1 MKTIGIDISKMTF
14 DVYCEELGHSQ
25 FSNDKVGFKA
35 LNKLLSKEDHCVME
49 ATGCYHLQLASYL
62 FEKGF
67 KVSVANPLVV
77 KRFIQMK
84 QQKVKTDKHD
94 AIMIARYGQE
104 QNPKLW
110 EPEPAFIEEGK
121 LITTL
126 IQMYVKQQ
134 TQLKNKLDNLRSGG
148 VERGAMIQSLN
159 LQLKRIK
166 VEIKKLETGLE
177 NLLKEHAPDVMT
189 NIRSIPGIGKK
200 TAMLMMVTTNNFRD
214 SDNAK
219 QVTSYVGLAP
229 VERSS
234 GSSIRGRSYISKRGN
249 PMLRHH
255 LFMCSFTACQNNSEC
270 RALYER
276 IVAKGKSK
284 KLALIAVCNK
294 LIKQAYG
301 VCKNDLIYDENYR
314 RRRKVEL

>member
-1 MKTIGIDISKMTF
+1 MKTIGIDISKKTF
-14 DVYCEELGHSQ
+14 DVFCIEFGHQ
-25 FSNDKVGFKA
+25 HFPNNNEGFRTFE
-35 LNKLLSKEDHCVME
+35 KLLSGQDHCVME
-49 ATGCYHLQLASYL
+49 ATGCYHLQLANYL
-62 FEKGF
+62 YERGF
-67 KVSVANPLVV
+67 RVSVENPLVI

-94 AIMIARYGQE
+94 ARMIALYGEE
-104 QNPKLW
+104 QSPRSW
-110 EPEPAFIEEGK
+110 EPEPVFIEQGK

-148 VERGAMIQSLN
+148 VEKGVMVRSLV

-166 VEIKKLETGLE
+166 VEIKKLEMGLE
-177 NLLKEHAPDVMT
+177 DLLKKHSPDVLT

-214 SDNAK
+214 FDSAK

-229 VERSS
+229 TERTS
-234 GSSIRGRSYISKRGN
+234 GSSIRGRSYISKKGD

-255 LFMCSFTACQNNSEC
+255 LFMCSFTACQNNPQC

-294 LIKQAYG
+294 LIKQSFG
-301 VCKNDLIYDENYR
+301 VVKNDLVYDENYR
-314 RRRKVEL
+314 RR

>member
-1 MKTIGIDISKMTF
+1 MKTIGIDISKKTF
-14 DVYCEELGHSQ
+14 DVFTKDFGHHQ
-25 FSNDKVGFKA
+25 FTNNTEGFKA
-35 LNKLLSKEDHCVME
+35 FKKLIAPEDHCVME
-49 ATGCYHLQLASYL
+49 ATGCYHLQLANYL

-67 KVSVANPLVV
+67 KVSVENPLVI

-94 AIMIARYGQE
+94 ARMIALYGEE
-104 QNPKLW
+104 QSPRLW
-110 EPEPAFIEEGK
+110 EPEPAFIEKGK

-134 TQLKNKLDNLRSGG
+134 TQLKNKLENLRSSG
-148 VERGAMIQSLN
+148 VKKGVMVRSLV

-177 NLLKEHAPDVMT
+177 ELLKEHSPDVLT

-214 SDNAK
+214 FDNAK

-229 VERSS
+229 TERTS
-234 GSSIRGRSYISKRGN
+234 GSSIRGRNYISKKGD

-255 LFMCSFTACQNNSEC
+255 LFMCSFTACQNNPQC

-301 VCKNDLIYDENYR
+301 VVKNDLVYDVNYR
-314 RRRKVEL
+314 RR

>member
-1 MKTIGIDISKMTF
+1 MKTIGIDISKLTF
-14 DVYCEELGHSQ
+14 DVFSEELGHEK
-25 FSNDKVGFKA
+25 FSNDKEGFKA
-35 LNKLLSKEDHCVME
+35 FKKTLNKQDHCVME
-49 ATGCYHLQLASYL
+49 ATGCYHIQFANYL

-67 KVSVANPLVV
+67 KVSVTNPLVV

-84 QQKVKTDKHD
+84 QQRVKTDKHD
-94 AIMIARYGQE
+94 AKMIALYGVE
-104 QNPKLW
+104 QKPKLW
-110 EPEPAFIEEGK
+110 EPEPPFIEEGK
-121 LITTL
+121 LVTTL

-148 VERGAMIQSLN
+148 VERGVMIQSLK
-159 LQLKRIK
+159 LQLKRII
-166 VEIKKLETGLE
+166 VEIKKLEMNLE
-177 NLLKEHAPDVMT
+177 GLLKEYAPDVLT

-214 SDNAK
+214 FTSAK

-234 GSSIRGRSYISKRGN
+234 GSSIRGRSYISKKGD

-255 LFMCSFTACQNNSEC
+255 LFMCSFTACQNNQEC

-301 VCKNDLIYDENYR
+301 VCKNDLVYDENYR
-314 RRRKVEL
+314 RRKVEL

>member
-1 MKTIGIDISKMTF
+1 MKTIGIDISKKTF
-14 DVYCEELGHSQ
+14 DVFTKDFGHLQ
-25 FSNDKVGFKA
+25 FANTSEGFKSFE
-35 LNKLLSKEDHCVME
+35 KVIDKEDYCVME
-49 ATGCYHLQLASYL
+49 ATGCYHLQLANYL
-62 FEKGF
+62 YEKGF
-67 KVSVANPLVV
+67 RVSVENPLVI

-94 AIMIARYGQE
+94 ARMIALYGEE
-104 QNPKLW
+104 QSPRLW
-110 EPEPAFIEEGK
+110 EPEPAFIEKGK

-134 TQLKNKLDNLRSGG
+134 TQLKNKLDNLRSSG
-148 VERGAMIQSLN
+148 VEKGIIVRSLV

-166 VEIKKLETGLE
+166 IEIKKMETGLE
-177 NLLKEHAPDVMT
+177 ELLKEHSPDVLT

-214 SDNAK
+214 FDNAK

-229 VERSS
+229 TERTS
-234 GSSIRGRSYISKRGN
+234 GSSIRGINYISKKGDSI
-249 PMLRHH
+249 LRHH
-255 LFMCSFTACQNNSEC
+255 LFMCSFTASQNNPQC

-294 LIKQAYG
+294 LIKQAFG
-301 VCKNDLIYDENYR
+301 VVKNDLVYDENYR
-314 RRRKVEL
+314 RRQLV

>member
-1 MKTIGIDISKMTF
+1 MKTIGIDISKLTF
-14 DVYCEELGHSQ
+14 DVFSEELGHEQ
-25 FSNDKVGFKA
+25 FSNDKEGFKA
-35 LNKLLSKEDHCVME
+35 FKKTLNKQDHCVME
-49 ATGCYHLQLASYL
+49 ATGCYHFLLANYL
-62 FEKGF
+62 YEKGF
-67 KVSVANPLVV
+67 KVSVENPLVV

-94 AIMIARYGQE
+94 AKMIALYGVE
-104 QNPKLW
+104 QKPKLW
-110 EPEPAFIEEGK
+110 EPEPPFIEEGK
-121 LITTL
+121 LVTTL

-148 VERGAMIQSLN
+148 IEKGIMIQSLN
-159 LQLKRIK
+159 LQLKRVK
-166 VEIKKLETGLE
+166 VEIKKLETDLE
-177 NLLKEHAPDVMT
+177 NLLKEHSPEVMT

-200 TAMLMMVTTNNFRD
+200 TAMLLMVTTNNFRD
-214 SDNAK
+214 FTSSK

-234 GSSIRGRSYISKRGN
+234 GSSIRGRSYISKKGD

-255 LFMCSFTACQNNSEC
+255 LFMCSFTACQNNPQC
-270 RALYER
+270 KALYER

-301 VCKNDLIYDENYR
+301 VCKNDLVYDENYKK
-314 RRRKVEL
+314 RKVEL

>member
-1 MKTIGIDISKMTF
+1 MKTIGIDISKLTF
-14 DVYCEELGHSQ
+14 DVYSEQLGHAQ
-25 FSNDKVGFKA
+25 FSNDKEGFKA
-35 LNKLLSKEDHCVME
+35 FKKLLNKEDLVVME
-49 ATGCYHLQLASYL
+49 ATGCYHIQLANYL
-62 FEKGF
+62 FGLDY
-67 KVSVANPLVV
+67 KVSVVNPLVV

-84 QQKVKTDKHD
+84 LQKVKTDKQD
-94 AIMIARYGQE
+94 AMMIALFGVE
-104 QNPKLW
+104 QNPELW
-110 EPEPAFIEEGK
+110 EPEPKFIEEGK
-121 LITTL
+121 LLTTL
-126 IQMYVKQQ
+126 MQLYVKQQ
-134 TQLKNKLDNLRSGG
+134 TQLKNKLDNLQSGG
-148 VERGAMIQSLN
+148 RTQGIMISSLK

-166 VEIKKLETGLE
+166 VELKKLESSLE
-177 NLLKEHAPDVMT
+177 ELLKEHAPEILT

-214 SDNAK
+214 FTSAK

-234 GSSIRGRSYISKRGN
+234 GTSIRGRSYISKKGD

-255 LFMCSFTACQNNSEC
+255 LFMCSFTACQNNPQC

-276 IVAKGKSK
+276 IVGKGKSK

-301 VCKNDLIYDENYR
+301 VCKNNLIYDENFR
-314 RRRKVEL
+314 SRNAA

>member
-1 MKTIGIDISKMTF
+1 MKTVGIDISKLTF
-14 DVYCEELGHSQ
+14 DVWSEDTGHLQ
-25 FSNDKVGFKA
+25 FSNDKEGFKTFKKL
-35 LNKLLSKEDHCVME
+35 LNKDDHCVME
-49 ATGCYHLQLASYL
+49 ATGCYHFRLAEYIYGL
-62 FEKGF
+62 GF
-67 KVSVANPLVV
+67 KVSVENPLVI

-94 AIMIARYGQE
+94 ARMIALFGIE
-104 QNPKLW
+104 QTPELW
-110 EPEPAFIEEGK
+110 EPEPKFIEEGK
-121 LITTL
+121 LLTTL
-126 IQMYVKQQ
+126 MQMYVKQQ
-134 TQLKNKLDNLRSGG
+134 TQLKNKLDNLQSGG
-148 VERGAMIQSLN
+148 LKKGVMISSLK

-166 VEIKKLETGLE
+166 VELKKLETSLE
-177 NLLKEHAPDVMT
+177 ELLKENAPEVLT

-214 SDNAK
+214 FTSAK

-229 VERSS
+229 VERTS
-234 GSSIRGRSYISKRGN
+234 GSSIRGRSYISKKGD

-255 LFMCSFTACQNNSEC
+255 LFMCSFTACQNNPQC

-276 IVAKGKSK
+276 LVAKGKSK

-301 VCKNDLIYDENYR
+301 VCKNNLVYDENYR
-314 RRRKVEL
+314 SSITA

>member
-1 MKTIGIDISKMTF
+1 MKTIGIDISKLTF
-14 DVYCEELGHSQ
+14 DVYNEELGHEK
-25 FSNDKVGFKA
+25 FSNDKEGFKG
-35 LNKLLSKEDHCVME
+35 LKKLLKKEDHCVME
-49 ATGCYHLQLASYL
+49 ATGCYHIQLANYL

-94 AIMIARYGQE
+94 ARMISLYGEE

-110 EPEPAFIEEGK
+110 EPEPEFIEEGK
-121 LITTL
+121 LMTTL
-126 IQMYVKQQ
+126 IQLYVKQQ
-134 TQLKNKLDNLRSGG
+134 TQFKNKLDNLRSGG
-148 VERGAMIQSLN
+148 IEKGMMIQSLN
-159 LQLKRIK
+159 LQLKRVK
-166 VEIKKLETGLE
+166 VEIKKLETNLE
-177 NLLKEHAPDVMT
+177 DLLKEHAPDVLT
-189 NIRSIPGIGKK
+189 NIRSVPGIGKK

-214 SDNAK
+214 FDNAK

-234 GSSIRGRSYISKRGN
+234 GSSIRGRSYISKKGD

-255 LFMCSFTACQNNSEC
+255 LFMCSFTACQNNPQC

-301 VCKNDLIYDENYR
+301 VCNNDLVYDENYR
-314 RRRKVEL
+314 RRKVEL

>member
-1 MKTIGIDISKMTF
+1 MKTIGIDISKLTF
-14 DVYCEELGHSQ
+14 DVFSVELGHEK
-25 FSNDKVGFKA
+25 FSNDKEGFKA
-35 LNKLLSKEDHCVME
+35 FKKLLSKEDHCVME
-49 ATGCYHLQLASYL
+49 ATGCYHFLLANYL
-62 FEKGF
+62 FDGGF
-67 KVSVANPLVV
+67 KVSVENPLVV

-94 AIMIARYGQE
+94 AMMIALYGVE
-104 QNPKLW
+104 QRPSLW
-110 EPEPAFIEEGK
+110 EPEPTFIEEGK

-126 IQMYVKQQ
+126 MQLYVKQQ
-134 TQLKNKLDNLRSGG
+134 TQLKNKLDNLQSGG
-148 VERGAMIQSLN
+148 RTQGVMISSLK

-166 VEIKKLETGLE
+166 VELKKLESSLE
-177 NLLKEHAPDVMT
+177 ELLKEHAPEILT
-189 NIRSIPGIGKK
+189 NIRSIPGIGIK
-200 TAMLMMVTTNNFRD
+200 TAMLLMVTTNNFRD
-214 SDNAK
+214 FDNAK

-234 GSSIRGRSYISKRGN
+234 GSSIRGRSYISKKGD

-255 LFMCSFTACQNNSEC
+255 LFMCSFTACQNNPQC

-301 VCKNDLIYDENYR
+301 VCKNDLVYDENYR
-314 RRRKVEL
+314 SRMTA

>member
-1 MKTIGIDISKMTF
+1 MKTIGIDISKLTF
-14 DVYCEELGHSQ
+14 DVFSEELGHEQ
-25 FSNDKVGFKA
+25 FSNNKEGFKA
-35 LNKLLSKEDHCVME
+35 LKKLLNKEDHSVME
-49 ATGCYHLQLASYL
+49 ATGCYHIQLANYL

-84 QQKVKTDKHD
+84 RQKVKTDKSD
-94 AIMIARYGQE
+94 ALMIAMYGQE

-126 IQMYVKQQ
+126 IQLYVKQQ
-134 TQLKNKLDNLRSGG
+134 TQFKNKLDNLLSGG
-148 VERGAMIQSLN
+148 VERGVMVRSLN

-166 VEIKKLETGLE
+166 VEIKKLETNLE
-177 NLLKEHAPDVMT
+177 NLLKEHAPDVLT
-189 NIRSIPGIGKK
+189 NIRSVPGIGKK

-214 SDNAK
+214 FDNAK

-234 GSSIRGRSYISKRGN
+234 GSSIRGRSYISKKGD

-255 LFMCSFTACQNNSEC
+255 LFMCSFTACQNNPQC

-301 VCKNDLIYDENYR
+301 VCKNDLVYDENF
-314 RRRKVEL
+314 RRRKVEF

>member
-1 MKTIGIDISKMTF
+1 MKTIGIDISKLTF
-14 DVYCEELGHSQ
+14 DVYSEELGHAQ
-25 FSNDKVGFKA
+25 FSNDKDGFKA
-35 LNKLLSKEDHCVME
+35 FKKLLKKEDLVVME
-49 ATGCYHLQLASYL
+49 ATGCYHFQLANYL
-62 FEKGF
+62 FGLNY
-67 KVSVANPLVV
+67 KVSVVNPLVV

-84 QQKVKTDKHD
+84 QQKVKTDKQD
-94 AIMIARYGQE
+94 AMMIALFGIE
-104 QNPKLW
+104 QNPELW
-110 EPEPAFIEEGK
+110 DPEPKFIEEGK
-121 LITTL
+121 LLTTL
-126 IQMYVKQQ
+126 MQLYVKQQ
-134 TQLKNKLDNLRSGG
+134 TQLKNKLDNLQSGG
-148 VERGAMIQSLN
+148 RTQGIMISSLK

-166 VEIKKLETGLE
+166 VELKKLESSLE
-177 NLLKEHAPDVMT
+177 ELLKEHAPEVLT

-214 SDNAK
+214 FTSAK

-229 VERSS
+229 VERTS
-234 GSSIRGRSYISKRGN
+234 GSSIRGRSYISKKGD

-255 LFMCSFTACQNNSEC
+255 LFMCSFTACQNNPQC

-276 IVAKGKSK
+276 IEGKGKSK

-314 RRRKVEL
+314 SRNAA

>member
-1 MKTIGIDISKMTF
+1 MKTIGIDISKKTF
-14 DVYCEELGHSQ
+14 DVFSDELGHLK
-25 FSNDKVGFKA
+25 FTNNKEGFKSFK
-35 LNKLLSKEDHCVME
+35 KLLSKEDHCVME
-49 ATGCYHLQLASYL
+49 ATGCYHIQFANYL
-62 FEKGF
+62 YEKGF
-67 KVSVANPLVV
+67 RVSVENPLVI

-94 AIMIARYGQE
+94 AVMIAKYGKE
-104 QNPKLW
+104 QDPKLW
-110 EPEPAFIEEGK
+110 EPEPGFIEEGK

-126 IQMYVKQQ
+126 VQLYVKQQ

-148 VERGAMIQSLN
+148 IEKGMMVRSLN
-159 LQLKRIK
+159 LQLKRITL
-166 VEIKKLETGLE
+166 EIKKLEASLE
-177 NLLKEHAPDVMT
+177 QLLKKHSGNVLT

-214 SDNAK
+214 FDTAK
-219 QVTSYVGLAP
+219 QVTAYVGLAP
-229 VERSS
+229 TERTS
-234 GSSIRGRSYISKRGN
+234 GSSIRGRSYISKKGD

-255 LFMCSFTACQNNSEC
+255 LFMCSFTASQNNPQC

-294 LIKQAYG
+294 LIKQAFG
-301 VCKNDLIYDENYR
+301 VVKNDLVYDQNYR
-314 RRRKVEL
+314 RRQLV

>member
-14 DVYCEELGHSQ
+14 DVYSEELGHEK
-25 FSNDKVGFKA
+25 FSNDKDGFKA
-35 LNKLLSKEDHCVME
+35 FTKLLKKEDHSIME
-49 ATGCYHLQLASYL
+49 ATGCYHIQFANYL
-62 FEKGF
+62 YEKGF
-67 KVSVANPLVV
+67 KVSVENPLVI

-84 QQKVKTDKHD
+84 QQRVKTDKHD
-94 AIMIARYGQE
+94 ARMIAMYGEE
-104 QNPKLW
+104 QNPKFW

-148 VERGAMIQSLN
+148 VEKGVMVRSLN
-159 LQLKRIK
+159 LQLKRVK
-166 VEIKKLETGLE
+166 VEIKKLETNLE
-177 NLLKEHAPDVMT
+177 YLLKEHSADVLT

-214 SDNAK
+214 FMSAK

-234 GSSIRGRSYISKRGN
+234 GSSIRGRSYISKKGD
-249 PMLRHH
+249 PALRHH
-255 LFMCSFTACQNNSEC
+255 LFMCSFTACQNNPQC

-301 VCKNDLIYDENYR
+301 VCKNDLVYDENYR
-314 RRRKVEL
+314 RRQIV

>member
-1 MKTIGIDISKMTF
+1 M
-14 DVYCEELGHSQ
+14 
-25 FSNDKVGFKA
+25 
-35 LNKLLSKEDHCVME
+35 
-49 ATGCYHLQLASYL
+49 
-62 FEKGF
+62 
-67 KVSVANPLVV
+67 SVENPLVI

-94 AIMIARYGQE
+94 AVMIAKYGEE
-104 QNPKLW
+104 QSPKLW

-126 IQMYVKQQ
+126 VQLYVKQQ

-148 VERGAMIQSLN
+148 TEKGVMIRSLN

-166 VEIKKLETGLE
+166 VEIKKLETSLE
-177 NLLKEHAPDVMT
+177 ELLKKHSGNVLT
-189 NIRSIPGIGKK
+189 NILSIPGIGKK

-214 SDNAK
+214 FDSSK
-219 QVTSYVGLAP
+219 QVTAYVGLAP
-229 VERSS
+229 TERSS
-234 GSSIRGRSYISKRGN
+234 GSSIRGRSYISKKGD

-255 LFMCSFTACQNNSEC
+255 LFMCSFTACQNNPQC

-294 LIKQAYG
+294 LIKQAFG
-301 VCKNDLIYDENYR
+301 VVKNDLVYDVNYR
-314 RRRKVEL
+314 RRQLV

>member
-1 MKTIGIDISKMTF
+1 MKTIGIDISKLTF
-14 DVYCEELGHSQ
+14 DVYSEELGHEQ
-25 FSNDKVGFKA
+25 FSNDKEGFKA
-35 LNKLLSKEDHCVME
+35 FRKLLNKEDHCVME
-49 ATGCYHLQLASYL
+49 ATGCYHFQLANYL
-62 FEKGF
+62 HSLGF
-67 KVSVANPLVV
+67 KVSVENPLVV

-94 AIMIARYGQE
+94 AIMIALYGEE

-121 LITTL
+121 LITTMMQL
-126 IQMYVKQQ
+126 YTKQQ
-134 TQLKNKLDNLRSGG
+134 TQLKNKLDNLQSGG
-148 VERGAMIQSLN
+148 RTKGVMISSLK

-166 VEIKKLETGLE
+166 VELKKLETSLE
-177 NLLKEHAPDVMT
+177 TLLKEHAPEVLT

-200 TAMLMMVTTNNFRD
+200 TAMLLMVTTNNFRD
-214 SDNAK
+214 FDSAK

-229 VERSS
+229 VERTS
-234 GSSIRGRSYISKRGN
+234 GSSIRGRSYISKKGD

-255 LFMCSFTACQNNSEC
+255 LFMCSFTACQNNPQC
-270 RALYER
+270 RDLYER

-314 RRRKVEL
+314 RKVAA

>member
-1 MKTIGIDISKMTF
+1 MKTIGIDISKNTF
-14 DVYCEELGHSQ
+14 DVFSEDLGHLK
-25 FSNDKVGFKA
+25 FSNNKEGFKA
-35 LNKLLSKEDHCVME
+35 FKKLLSKDDHSVME
-49 ATGCYHLQLASYL
+49 ATGCYHIQFANYL
-62 FEKGF
+62 YERGF
-67 KVSVANPLVV
+67 KVSVENPLVI

-84 QQKVKTDKHD
+84 KQKVKTDKHD
-94 AIMIARYGQE
+94 ALMIAKYGEE
-104 QNPKLW
+104 QSPKLW

-148 VERGAMIQSLN
+148 VEKGVMVRSLH
-159 LQLKRIK
+159 LQLKRVK
-166 VEIKKLETGLE
+166 VEIKKLETSLE
-177 NLLKEHAPDVMT
+177 GLLKKHSENVLT

-214 SDNAK
+214 FDSAK
-219 QVTSYVGLAP
+219 QVTAYVGLAP
-229 VERSS
+229 TERSS
-234 GSSIRGRSYISKRGN
+234 GSSIRGRSYISKKGD

-255 LFMCSFTACQNNSEC
+255 LFMCSFTACQNNPQC

-301 VCKNDLIYDENYR
+301 VCKNDLVYDPNYR
-314 RRRKVEL
+314 RRQIV

>member
-14 DVYCEELGHSQ
+14 DVYSEELGHEQ
-25 FSNDKVGFKA
+25 FVNNKEGFKA
-35 LNKLLSKEDHCVME
+35 FKKMLSSADHCVME
-49 ATGCYHLQLASYL
+49 ATGCYHFQLANYL
-62 FEKGF
+62 YTHGI
-67 KVSVANPLVV
+67 KVSVENPLVV

-94 AIMIARYGQE
+94 ARMIALYGIE
-104 QNPKLW
+104 QKPVLW
-110 EPEPAFIEEGK
+110 EPEPDFIEEGK
-121 LITTL
+121 LITTMMQL
-126 IQMYVKQQ
+126 YTKQQ
-134 TQLKNKLDNLRSGG
+134 TQLKNKLDNLQSGG
-148 VERGAMIQSLN
+148 RTKGVMISSLK

-166 VEIKKLETGLE
+166 VELKKLETSLE
-177 NLLKEHAPDVMT
+177 TLLKEHAPEVLT

-200 TAMLMMVTTNNFRD
+200 TAMLLMVTTNNFRD
-214 SDNAK
+214 FNNAK

-229 VERSS
+229 VERTS
-234 GSSIRGRSYISKRGN
+234 GSSIRGRSYISKKGD

-255 LFMCSFTACQNNSEC
+255 LFMCSFTACQNNPQC
-270 RALYER
+270 RDLYER

-314 RRRKVEL
+314 RKVAA

>member
-1 MKTIGIDISKMTF
+1 MKTIGIDISKSTF
-14 DVYCEELGHSQ
+14 DVFSEELGHLK
-25 FSNDKVGFKA
+25 FSNNKEGFKSFKKF
-35 LNKLLSKEDHCVME
+35 LNKEDHSVME
-49 ATGCYHLQLASYL
+49 ATGCYHIQFANYL
-62 FEKGF
+62 YERGF
-67 KVSVANPLVV
+67 KVSVENPLVI

-84 QQKVKTDKHD
+84 RQKVKTDKHD
-94 AIMIARYGQE
+94 AYMIAQYGEE

-110 EPEPAFIEEGK
+110 EPEPAFIEKGK
-121 LITTL
+121 LMTTL

-148 VERGAMIQSLN
+148 VEKGVMVRSLN

-166 VEIKKLETGLE
+166 VEIKKLETNLE

-214 SDNAK
+214 FDSAK
-219 QVTSYVGLAP
+219 QVTAYVGLAP
-229 VERSS
+229 TERSS
-234 GSSIRGRSYISKRGN
+234 GSSIRGRSYISKKGD

-255 LFMCSFTACQNNSEC
+255 LFMCSFTACQNNPQC

-294 LIKQAYG
+294 LIKQAFG
-301 VCKNDLIYDENYR
+301 VVKNDLVYDENYR
-314 RRRKVEL
+314 RRQIV

>member
-1 MKTIGIDISKMTF
+1 MKTIGIDISKSTF
-14 DVYCEELGHSQ
+14 DAFSEELGHLK
-25 FSNDKVGFKA
+25 FSNNKEGFKA
-35 LNKLLSKEDHCVME
+35 FKKLLSKKDHCVME
-49 ATGCYHLQLASYL
+49 ATGCYHLQLANYL
-62 FEKGF
+62 YERDF
-67 KVSVANPLVV
+67 KVSVENPLVI

-84 QQKVKTDKHD
+84 KQKVKTDKHD
-94 AIMIARYGQE
+94 AYMIAKYGEE

-148 VERGAMIQSLN
+148 VEKGVMVRSLH

-166 VEIKKLETGLE
+166 VEIKKLESSLE
-177 NLLKEHAPDVMT
+177 GLLKKHSENVLT

-214 SDNAK
+214 FDSAK
-219 QVTSYVGLAP
+219 QVTAYVGLAP
-229 VERSS
+229 TERSS
-234 GSSIRGRSYISKRGN
+234 GSSIRGRSYISKKGD

-255 LFMCSFTACQNNSEC
+255 LFMCSFTACQNNPQC

-294 LIKQAYG
+294 LIKQAFG
-301 VCKNDLIYDENYR
+301 VVKNDLIYDENYR
-314 RRRKVEL
+314 RRQLV

>member
-1 MKTIGIDISKMTF
+1 MIGIDISKMTF
-14 DVYCEELGHSQ
+14 DVYNEELGHEK
-25 FSNDKVGFKA
+25 FSNDKEGFKSLKKL
-35 LNKLLSKEDHCVME
+35 LNKDDHCVME
-49 ATGCYHLQLASYL
+49 ATGCYHIQLANYL
-62 FEKGF
+62 YEKGF

-94 AIMIARYGQE
+94 ARMIALYGEE
-104 QNPKLW
+104 QNPQLW

-148 VERGAMIQSLN
+148 VERGVMIQSLK

-166 VEIKKLETGLE
+166 VEIKKLETDLE
-177 NLLKEHAPDVMT
+177 NLLKEHSSNVLT

-214 SDNAK
+214 FTSSK

-234 GSSIRGRSYISKRGN
+234 GSSIRGRSYISKKGD

-255 LFMCSFTACQNNSEC
+255 LFMCSFTACQNNPEC

-301 VCKNDLIYDENYR
+301 VCKNDLVYDENYR
-314 RRRKVEL
+314 RRKVEF

>member
-1 MKTIGIDISKMTF
+1 MKTIGIDISKATF
-14 DVYCEELGHSQ
+14 DVYCAELGHEQ
-25 FSNDKVGFKA
+25 FSNTKDGFKA
-35 LNKLLSKEDHCVME
+35 LKKRIKAEDHCVME
-49 ATGCYHLQLASYL
+49 ATGCYHLQLANYL
-62 FEKGF
+62 YENGL
-67 KVSVANPLVV
+67 KVSVENPLVV

-94 AIMIARYGQE
+94 ARMISLYGEE

-110 EPEPAFIEEGK
+110 EPEPSFIEEGK
-121 LITTL
+121 LVTTL

-148 VERGAMIQSLN
+148 IERGVMIQSLK
-159 LQLKRIK
+159 LQLKRVK
-166 VEIKKLETGLE
+166 VEIKKLETDLE
-177 NLLKEHAPDVMT
+177 NLLKAHSPEVMT

-214 SDNAK
+214 FDNAK

-229 VERSS
+229 VERTS
-234 GSSIRGRSYISKRGN
+234 GSSIRSRSYISKKGD

-255 LFMCSFTACQNNSEC
+255 LFMCSFTACQNNPQC
-270 RALYER
+270 KALYER
-276 IVAKGKSK
+276 LVAKGKSK

-301 VCKNDLIYDENYR
+301 VCKNDLVYDENYK
-314 RRRKVEL
+314 RRKMEV

>member
-1 MKTIGIDISKMTF
+1 MKTIGIDISKKTF
-14 DVYCEELGHSQ
+14 DVFTKDVGHLQ
-25 FSNDKVGFKA
+25 FTNTNEGFKSFEKI
-35 LNKLLSKEDHCVME
+35 LDKEDHCVME
-49 ATGCYHLQLASYL
+49 ATGCYHLQLANYL

-67 KVSVANPLVV
+67 KVSVENPLVI

-94 AIMIARYGQE
+94 ARMIALYGEE
-104 QNPKLW
+104 QSPRLW
-110 EPEPAFIEEGK
+110 EPEPAFIEQGK

-134 TQLKNKLDNLRSGG
+134 TQLKNKLENLRSSG
-148 VERGAMIQSLN
+148 VEKGVMVRSLT

-177 NLLKEHAPDVMT
+177 DLLKKHSPDVLT

-214 SDNAK
+214 FDNAK

-229 VERSS
+229 TERTS
-234 GSSIRGRSYISKRGN
+234 GSSIRGRNYISKKGD

-255 LFMCSFTACQNNSEC
+255 LFMCSFTASQNNPQC

-301 VCKNDLIYDENYR
+301 VVKNDLVYDENYR
-314 RRRKVEL
+314 RRQIV

>member
-1 MKTIGIDISKMTF
+1 MKTIGIDISKLTF
-14 DVYCEELGHSQ
+14 DVFSEEFGHEQ
-25 FSNDKVGFKA
+25 FSNDKAGFKA
-35 LNKLLSKEDHCVME
+35 FKKKVNKEDHCIME
-49 ATGCYHLQLASYL
+49 ATGCYHFLLANYL
-62 FEKGF
+62 YDFGC
-67 KVSVANPLVV
+67 KVSVENPLVV

-94 AIMIARYGQE
+94 AKMIALYGVQ
-104 QNPKLW
+104 QTPSLW
-110 EPEPAFIEEGK
+110 QPEPRFIEEGK
-121 LITTL
+121 IMMTL
-126 IQMYVKQQ
+126 MQLYVKQQ

-148 VERGAMIQSLN
+148 LTYGVMISSLK
-159 LQLKRIK
+159 LQLKRII
-166 VEIKKLETGLE
+166 VELKKIEASLET
-177 NLLKEHAPDVMT
+177 LLKEHAPAVLT

-214 SDNAK
+214 FSSSK

-229 VERSS
+229 IERSS
-234 GSSIRGRSYISKRGN
+234 GSSIRGRSYISKKGD

-255 LFMCSFTACQNNSEC
+255 LFMCSFTACQNNPQC
-270 RALYER
+270 RDLYER

-301 VCKNDLIYDENYR
+301 VCKNDLIYDENYKR
-314 RRRKVEL
+314 KKVEF